1 MQTKSYLTA
10 LMTILALGAAGVSQ
24 TAFAQSDDVASA
36 KVQYADLNLSSP
48 AGAKT
53 LLQRINHAADKV
65 CGPQST
71 SRIDRVA
78 RLHETCVKQAISG
91 SVRQVD
97 VPMMTALYTGDGA
110 AALTTLASAR

>member
-1 MQTKSYLTA
+1 MQTKSFMTA
-10 LMTILALGAAGVSQ
+10 LITVLALGAAGVSQ
-24 TAFAQSDDVASA
+24 TAFAQSDDVATV

-48 AGAKT
+48 AGAKVM
-53 LLQRINHAADKV
+53 LQRIHRAADAV

-78 RLHETCVKQAISG
+78 RLHETCVKHAISG
-91 SVRQVD
+91 SVRQLNI
-97 VPMMTALYTGDGA
+97 PMVTALYTGGGE